1 MTDSVSKNFEEV
13 HEKVQSILADYI
25 CGGYVETLARLL
37 LYMDKSKA
45 EETLAKI
52 PEPLNGQLREACR
65 NLTEKNSNPKV
76 IAPALRVLKAKNYFG
91 QTLCDSLT
99 KNLNYAE
106 KNELLSS
113 SDELFEKDPLI
124 AISVEENL
132 ITFDLITDLDDRAIQ
147 KILREVDNA
156 TLAKALK
163 NASKAVQNKI
173 FSNMSKR
180 AAEMLKE
187 DMEFMGTVNL
197 ADIIEAQGEIRETM
211 LRLKNSDEIIFP
223 EF

>member
-13 HEKVQSILADYI
+13 HEKVQAILADYI

-45 EETLAKI
+45 KETLAKI

-76 IAPALRVLKAKNYFG
+76 IAPALRVLNFG

-132 ITFDLITDLDDRAIQ
+132 ITFDLITDLEIF
-147 KILREVDNA
+147 KSVPFKNM
-156 TLAKALK
+156 TYLK
-163 NASKAVQNKI
+163 
-173 FSNMSKR
+173 
-180 AAEMLKE
+180 
-187 DMEFMGTVNL
+187 
-197 ADIIEAQGEIRETM
+197 
-211 LRLKNSDEIIFP
+211 
-223 EF
+223 